1 MLYNTYTEITSY
13 IKLVSPINL
22 TVSLTESLKPGGW
35 KRKYLKLK
43 ERQIWSRSIRWRIN
57 YKDRNLNEIILL
69 LKIVADLTNL
79 SFLFKRKRIGSAGV
93 FKTIGCVKS
102 LKRYRLP
109 HTLKTSG
116 HEQIERTI
124 FTSNRLISLSLL
136 SATIDT
142 AFQRVLND
150 NWDLKRQDHRAVFS
164 YFNYFGVW
172 LSVIFPFFI
181 KTSGKF
187 QQPWRN
193 SFILSKAK
201 ANAHIYIFLVFFLI
215 LITSRSLNT
224 TFRTFGYHSYS
235 FI

>member
-57 YKDRNLNEIILL
+57 YKDKNLNEIILL

-102 LKRYRLP
+102 LK
-109 HTLKTSG
+109 KIQTST
-116 HEQIERTI
+116 HSKNLRT
-124 FTSNRLISLSLL
+124 
-136 SATIDT
+136 
-142 AFQRVLND
+142 
-150 NWDLKRQDHRAVFS
+150 
-164 YFNYFGVW
+164 
-172 LSVIFPFFI
+172 
-181 KTSGKF
+181 
-187 QQPWRN
+187 
-193 SFILSKAK
+193 
-201 ANAHIYIFLVFFLI
+201 
-215 LITSRSLNT
+215 
-224 TFRTFGYHSYS
+224 
-235 FI
+235 

>member
-22 TVSLTESLKPGGW
+22 TVSLIESLKPGGW

-69 LKIVADLTNL
+69 LKIVTDLTNL
-79 SFLFKRKRIGSAGV
+79 SFLFKRKRIESAGV

-109 HTLKTSG
+109 HTLKSSG

-201 ANAHIYIFLVFFLI
+201 ANAHIYIYIFFSRFLF
-215 LITSRSLNT
+215 N
-224 TFRTFGYHSYS
+224 TFRIAIAQHH
-235 FI
+235 IQNLWLP

>member
-57 YKDRNLNEIILL
+57 YKDKNLNEIILL

-102 LKRYRLP
+102 LKKDRLP
-109 HTLKTSG
+109 NTLKTSG
-116 HEQIERTI
+116 HAQIERTI
-124 FTSNRLISLSLL
+124 FTSNRFISSSLL
-136 SATIDT
+136 SATIDS

-150 NWDLKRQDHRAVFS
+150 NWDLKRQENRAVFS

-172 LSVIFPFFI
+172 LSVIFPFFYQNVWQISTALTQFIHFI
-181 KTSGKF
+181 KSEGEC
-187 QQPWRN
+187 P
-193 SFILSKAK
+193 
-201 ANAHIYIFLVFFLI
+201 HIYFSRFLF
-215 LITSRSLNT
+215 NT
-224 TFRTFGYHSYS
+224 YH
-235 FI
+235 IAIAQHHIQNLWLP

>member
-22 TVSLTESLKPGGW
+22 TVSLIESLKPGGW

-57 YKDRNLNEIILL
+57 HKDRNLNEIILL
-69 LKIVADLTNL
+69 LKIVTDLTNL
-79 SFLFKRKRIGSAGV
+79 SFLFKRKRIESAGV

-109 HTLKTSG
+109 HALKTSE

-124 FTSNRLISLSLL
+124 FTSSRFIILSLL

-150 NWDLKRQDHRAVFS
+150 N
-164 YFNYFGVW
+164 
-172 LSVIFPFFI
+172 
-181 KTSGKF
+181 
-187 QQPWRN
+187 
-193 SFILSKAK
+193 
-201 ANAHIYIFLVFFLI
+201 
-215 LITSRSLNT
+215 
-224 TFRTFGYHSYS
+224 
-235 FI
+235 

>member
-1 MLYNTYTEITSY
+1 MLYSTYTEIRSY

-79 SFLFKRKRIGSAGV
+79 SFLFKRKRIGSVGV

-109 HTLKTSG
+109 HALKTSE

-124 FTSNRLISLSLL
+124 FTSSRFIILSLL

-172 LSVIFPFFI
+172 LSVIFPFFNQNFWQISTALRQFIHFI
-181 KTSGKF
+181 KREGEC
-187 QQPWRN
+187 P
-193 SFILSKAK
+193 
-201 ANAHIYIFLVFFLI
+201 HIYFSRFLF
-215 LITSRSLNT
+215 NT
-224 TFRTFGYHSYS
+224 FH
-235 FI
+235 IAIAQHHIQNLWLP